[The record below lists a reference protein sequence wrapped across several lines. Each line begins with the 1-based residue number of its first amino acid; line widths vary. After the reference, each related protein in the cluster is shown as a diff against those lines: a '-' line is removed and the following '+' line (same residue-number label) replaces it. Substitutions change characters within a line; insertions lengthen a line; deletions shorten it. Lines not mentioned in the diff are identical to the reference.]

1 MSITTT
7 PYGFIPT
14 QVAGLALWLDASDT
28 TTITQSGGTITQ
40 WRDKSTSGLTATAAN
55 NPTLVAKIQNGFPGI
70 SLDGSTQYFNL
81 GNNLNMGTNQ
91 IYIFVVSKFNSTAD
105 GAIIGKSLYGSQG
118 ARYSLL
124 RSGALIPLIEA
135 SGGAVNN
142 NGFNSDTS
150 TSPRLLNMVWDRST
164 INLYQNGSSIF
175 SVGLSDSSNLTT
187 GNSLLIGAYQN
198 GSGGVPPATGLYM
211 NGYIHEILMYFTST
225 SSPLG
230 NTSRQQI
237 ESYLAQKWGLTLG
250 AGHPGLTSTVY
261 RSTYL
266 KNTTIKQNVARMTPF
281 FTAFTPR
288 QIGGLI
294 LWVDG
299 ADPAGTGV
307 IPANGATV
315 STWVDKSG
323 LVNNATT
330 YSGITTYSTSLKA
343 LFFSN
348 SGFQTSIVTPTNRV
362 GSGFFVV
369 RATVNSG
376 NVVFQ
381 GSGLGYGGRQFR
393 NDNGTIL
400 KTIKENIVE
409 MFLAG
414 PTVLNTL
421 MLVGY
426 VDDGNNLTH
435 CLNGTL
441 YTTTTATTFTE
452 GRTILLG
459 KSFNGEHLIGYI
471 HEVVLFNIN
480 VTTTQRQQIESYLA
494 QKWGLTSSLAA
505 GHSHLTQPAGA
516 RTALSL
522 ANSKFSLTPLP
533 SYTLKYTYTG
543 SNQSFVVPLGV
554 TSVNVYMWGAGGGG
568 GLGGGGGA
576 GCYVQGVLT
585 VIPGETLTI
594 VVGQGGGNKASS
606 FGKTYGGGGAGGGL
620 DNGRSDIPASQ
631 GGGRSAIVRSSTD
644 LVTAAAGGGGRGGR
658 GGRGRRVTGEN
669 GTGAA
674 TGGTQSAGGTNNG
687 AIYSGGNAN
696 QDNSAGG
703 GAGYYGGGGGGQDQA
718 GGGGSS
724 LTSNLSLIAGQSTYG
739 TESSNGVLA
748 PQTSSPFYNSDVAF
762 GATTSYGY
770 NYGSGGNGLVVISF
784 PSKTNVATLTY
795 SRLIL
800 LAWYGSVA
808 YRYGLNV
815 TTLVNNAF
823 GGNPSNTITLSL
835 ATFTDPQVGTTKF
848 TFIAYMFNGIQ
859 KFSSAYA
866 EGTVLTFSSLI

>member
-28 TTITQSGGTITQ
+28 TTITQSSGNITQ

-105 GAIIGKSLYGSQG
+105 GAIIGKSLYGSAG

-142 NGFNSDTS
+142 SGFNSDTS
-150 TSPRLLNMVWDRST
+150 TSARLLNMVWDRST
-164 INLYQNGSSIF
+164 INLYQNGSSVF

-198 GSGGVPPATGLYM
+198 GSGGVPPAPGLYM

-288 QIGGLI
+288 QIPGLI

-299 ADPAGTGV
+299 TDPAGNGV

-522 ANSKFSLTPLP
+522 ANSKITIRPIFLP
-533 SYTLKYTYTG
+533 TSIANIQMWMDGADPAGTGVIPSNGSVLSSWADKSGKSYNASGVNSPTVVTNAVNSKSVVSYNG
-543 SNQSFVVPLGV
+543 SNYSFSTIAAGV
-554 TSVNVYMWGAGGGG
+554 FSTAMIIFFVYKVNGAVTYMTPMTRGVFTNGSPIDQYNNTRF
-568 GLGGGGGA
+568 LGGNSYNGYTSA
-576 GCYVQGVLT
+576 YSHASATSTSLFTQIIQQSPSTTYNEYVNGST
-585 VIPGETLTI
+585 T
-594 VVGQGGGNKASS
+594 SS
-606 FGKTYGGGGAGGGL
+606 L
-620 DNGRSDIPASQ
+620 S
-631 GGGRSAIVRSSTD
+631 
-644 LVTAAAGGGGRGGR
+644 
-658 GGRGRRVTGEN
+658 VTGFSASDTASYVYIGTRDNKGTTFN
-669 GTGAA
+669 GYMCEL
-674 TGGTQSAGGTNNG
+674 
-687 AIYSGGNAN
+687 IVYN
-696 QDNSAGG
+696 QMIGLTAQQKIE
-703 GAGYYGGGGGGQDQA
+703 GY
-718 GGGGSS
+718 
-724 LTSNLSLIAGQSTYG
+724 
-739 TESSNGVLA
+739 
-748 PQTSSPFYNSDVAF
+748 
-762 GATTSYGY
+762 
-770 NYGSGGNGLVVISF
+770 
-784 PSKTNVATLTY
+784 
-795 SRLIL
+795 
-800 LAWYGSVA
+800 LAW
-808 YRYGLNV
+808 
-815 TTLVNNAF
+815 
-823 GGNPSNTITLSL
+823 
-835 ATFTDPQVGTTKF
+835 KW
-848 TFIAYMFNGIQ
+848 GIQ
-859 KFSSAYA
+859 ASLPAGHPYKSARP
-866 EGTVLTFSSLI
+866 

>member
-142 NGFNSDTS
+142 SGFNSDTS
-150 TSPRLLNMVWDRST
+150 TSARLLNMVWDRST
-164 INLYQNGSSIF
+164 INLYQNGSSVF

-288 QIGGLI
+288 QIPGLI

-299 ADPAGTGV
+299 TDPAGNGV

-522 ANSKFSLTPLP
+522 ANSKITIRPIFLPTSIANIQMWMDGADPAGTGVVPSNGSVLSSWADKSGKSYNASGVNSPTVVTNAVNSKSVVSYNGSNYSFSIIAAGVFSTAMIIFFV
-533 SYTLKYTYTG
+533 YKVNGAVTYTTPVTRGVFTNG
-543 SNQSFVVPLGV
+543 SPIDQYNNTRF
-554 TSVNVYMWGAGGGG
+554 
-568 GLGGGGGA
+568 LGGNSYNGYTSA
-576 GCYVQGVLT
+576 YSHASATSTSLFTQIIQQSPSTTYNEYVNGST
-585 VIPGETLTI
+585 T
-594 VVGQGGGNKASS
+594 SS
-606 FGKTYGGGGAGGGL
+606 L
-620 DNGRSDIPASQ
+620 S
-631 GGGRSAIVRSSTD
+631 
-644 LVTAAAGGGGRGGR
+644 
-658 GGRGRRVTGEN
+658 VTGFSASDTASYVYIGTRDNKGTTFN
-669 GTGAA
+669 GYMCEL
-674 TGGTQSAGGTNNG
+674 
-687 AIYSGGNAN
+687 IVYN
-696 QDNSAGG
+696 QMIGLTAQQKIE
-703 GAGYYGGGGGGQDQA
+703 GY
-718 GGGGSS
+718 
-724 LTSNLSLIAGQSTYG
+724 
-739 TESSNGVLA
+739 
-748 PQTSSPFYNSDVAF
+748 
-762 GATTSYGY
+762 
-770 NYGSGGNGLVVISF
+770 
-784 PSKTNVATLTY
+784 
-795 SRLIL
+795 
-800 LAWYGSVA
+800 LAW
-808 YRYGLNV
+808 
-815 TTLVNNAF
+815 
-823 GGNPSNTITLSL
+823 
-835 ATFTDPQVGTTKF
+835 KW
-848 TFIAYMFNGIQ
+848 GIQ
-859 KFSSAYA
+859 ASLPAGHPYKSARP
-866 EGTVLTFSSLI
+866 

>member
-28 TTITQSGGTITQ
+28 TTITQSSGNITQ

-105 GAIIGKSLYGSQG
+105 GAIIGKSLYGSAG

-142 NGFNSDTS
+142 SGFNSDTS
-150 TSPRLLNMVWDRST
+150 TSGRLLNMVWDRST
-164 INLYQNGSSIF
+164 INLYQNGSSVF

-266 KNTTIKQNVARMTPF
+266 KNTPVKQNVARMTPF

-288 QIGGLI
+288 QIPGLI

-299 ADPAGTGV
+299 TDPAGNGV

-414 PTVLNTL
+414 PTVLNRL

-480 VTTTQRQQIESYLA
+480 VTTTQRQQVESYLA

-505 GHSHLTQPAGA
+505 GHLNATQPVGA
-516 RTALSL
+516 RTTLSL
-522 ANSKFSLTPLP
+522 ANSKMSIISRRITAFTSFRWTITVGNTDPYIQMSEFQVGFNNTQVVFISPSISTSGTQYEWYYTTPASHAVDNNISSKAFALGVP
-533 SYTLKYTYTG
+533 ALFTVTVASPITVNMYRWATANDSTPGRNPTQWTVDGSADGVTFVRLHTQNTTYAGPNTTFTYT
-543 SNQSFVVPLGV
+543 SWINF
-554 TSVNVYMWGAGGGG
+554 
-568 GLGGGGGA
+568 
-576 GCYVQGVLT
+576 
-585 VIPGETLTI
+585 
-594 VVGQGGGNKASS
+594 
-606 FGKTYGGGGAGGGL
+606 TY
-620 DNGRSDIPASQ
+620 
-631 GGGRSAIVRSSTD
+631 
-644 LVTAAAGGGGRGGR
+644 
-658 GGRGRRVTGEN
+658 
-669 GTGAA
+669 
-674 TGGTQSAGGTNNG
+674 
-687 AIYSGGNAN
+687 
-696 QDNSAGG
+696 
-703 GAGYYGGGGGGQDQA
+703 
-718 GGGGSS
+718 
-724 LTSNLSLIAGQSTYG
+724 
-739 TESSNGVLA
+739 
-748 PQTSSPFYNSDVAF
+748 
-762 GATTSYGY
+762 
-770 NYGSGGNGLVVISF
+770 
-784 PSKTNVATLTY
+784 
-795 SRLIL
+795 
-800 LAWYGSVA
+800 
-808 YRYGLNV
+808 
-815 TTLVNNAF
+815 
-823 GGNPSNTITLSL
+823 
-835 ATFTDPQVGTTKF
+835 
-848 TFIAYMFNGIQ
+848 
-859 KFSSAYA
+859 
-866 EGTVLTFSSLI
+866 

>member
-14 QVAGLALWLDASDT
+14 QVSGLVLWLDASDP
-28 TTITQSGGTITQ
+28 TTITQSSGNITQ
-40 WRDKSTSGLTATAAN
+40 WRDKSTSALTATGVS
-55 NPTLVAKIQNGFPGI
+55 NPQYVTNVQNGFPGI
-70 SLDGSTQYFNL
+70 SFDGSTQYFNL
-81 GNNLNMGTNQ
+81 GNNLSMGTNQ
-91 IYIFVVSKFNSTAD
+91 LYIFVVSKFNSTAD
-105 GAIIGKSLYGSQG
+105 GAIIGKSLYGG
-118 ARYSLL
+118 ATGRYSLL
-124 RSGALIPLIEA
+124 RVGGTLNPLIQG
-135 SGGAVNN
+135 SGGGNDTGV
-142 NGFNSDTS
+142 NSDTS
-150 TSPRLLNMVWDRST
+150 TSTRLLNMVWDRSN
-164 INLYQNGSSIF
+164 IILYQNGSSIF
-175 SVGLSDSSNLTT
+175 SLSFSDSANVTN
-187 GNSLLIGAYQN
+187 GFSLLIGAYQN
-198 GSGGVPPATGLYM
+198 SSGGTPPVAGLYM
-211 NGYIHEILMYFTST
+211 NGYIHEILMYMTPT
-225 SSPLG
+225 GSPLG
-230 NTSRQQI
+230 NTARQQI

-266 KNTTIKQNVARMTPF
+266 KNSAVKRNIATMTPF
-281 FTAFTPR
+281 FAAFSPR
-288 QIGGLI
+288 QIPGLI

-299 ADPAGTGV
+299 ADPAGNGV
-307 IPANGATV
+307 IPANDATV

-414 PTVLNTL
+414 PTVLNRL

-480 VTTTQRQQIESYLA
+480 VTVTQRQQIESYLA

-505 GHSHLTQPAGA
+505 GHLHLTQPAGA

-522 ANSKFSLTPLP
+522 ANSKMSIISRRITAFTSFRWTITAGNTDPFIQMSEFQVGFNNTQVVFVSPSISTSGTQYEWYYTTPASHAVDNNIISKAFALGVP
-533 SYTLKYTYTG
+533 ALFTVTVASPITVNMYRWATANDSTPGRNPTQWTVDGSADGVTFVRLHTQNTTYAGPNTTFTYT
-543 SNQSFVVPLGV
+543 SWINF
-554 TSVNVYMWGAGGGG
+554 
-568 GLGGGGGA
+568 
-576 GCYVQGVLT
+576 
-585 VIPGETLTI
+585 
-594 VVGQGGGNKASS
+594 
-606 FGKTYGGGGAGGGL
+606 TY
-620 DNGRSDIPASQ
+620 
-631 GGGRSAIVRSSTD
+631 
-644 LVTAAAGGGGRGGR
+644 
-658 GGRGRRVTGEN
+658 
-669 GTGAA
+669 
-674 TGGTQSAGGTNNG
+674 
-687 AIYSGGNAN
+687 
-696 QDNSAGG
+696 
-703 GAGYYGGGGGGQDQA
+703 
-718 GGGGSS
+718 
-724 LTSNLSLIAGQSTYG
+724 
-739 TESSNGVLA
+739 
-748 PQTSSPFYNSDVAF
+748 
-762 GATTSYGY
+762 
-770 NYGSGGNGLVVISF
+770 
-784 PSKTNVATLTY
+784 
-795 SRLIL
+795 
-800 LAWYGSVA
+800 
-808 YRYGLNV
+808 
-815 TTLVNNAF
+815 
-823 GGNPSNTITLSL
+823 
-835 ATFTDPQVGTTKF
+835 
-848 TFIAYMFNGIQ
+848 
-859 KFSSAYA
+859 
-866 EGTVLTFSSLI
+866 

>member
-28 TTITQSGGTITQ
+28 TTITQSSGTITQ

-105 GAIIGKSLYGSQG
+105 GAIIGKSLYGSAG

-150 TSPRLLNMVWDRST
+150 TSARLLNMVWDRST
-164 INLYQNGSSIF
+164 INLYQNGSSVF

-198 GSGGVPPATGLYM
+198 GSGGVPPAPGLYM

-288 QIGGLI
+288 QIPGLI

-299 ADPAGTGV
+299 TDPAGNGV

-480 VTTTQRQQIESYLA
+480 VTTTQLQQVESYLA

-505 GHSHLTQPAGA
+505 GHLNATQPVGA
-516 RTALSL
+516 RTTLSL
-522 ANSKFSLTPLP
+522 ANSKMSIISRRITAFTSFRWTITVGNTDPYIQMSEFQVGFNNTQVVFISPSISTSGTQYEWYYTTPASHAVDNNISSKAFALGVP
-533 SYTLKYTYTG
+533 ALFTVTVASPITVNMYRWATANDSTPGRNPTQWTVDGSADGVTFVRLHTQNTTYAGPNTTFTYT
-543 SNQSFVVPLGV
+543 SWINF
-554 TSVNVYMWGAGGGG
+554 
-568 GLGGGGGA
+568 
-576 GCYVQGVLT
+576 
-585 VIPGETLTI
+585 
-594 VVGQGGGNKASS
+594 
-606 FGKTYGGGGAGGGL
+606 TY
-620 DNGRSDIPASQ
+620 
-631 GGGRSAIVRSSTD
+631 
-644 LVTAAAGGGGRGGR
+644 
-658 GGRGRRVTGEN
+658 
-669 GTGAA
+669 
-674 TGGTQSAGGTNNG
+674 
-687 AIYSGGNAN
+687 
-696 QDNSAGG
+696 
-703 GAGYYGGGGGGQDQA
+703 
-718 GGGGSS
+718 
-724 LTSNLSLIAGQSTYG
+724 
-739 TESSNGVLA
+739 
-748 PQTSSPFYNSDVAF
+748 
-762 GATTSYGY
+762 
-770 NYGSGGNGLVVISF
+770 
-784 PSKTNVATLTY
+784 
-795 SRLIL
+795 
-800 LAWYGSVA
+800 
-808 YRYGLNV
+808 
-815 TTLVNNAF
+815 
-823 GGNPSNTITLSL
+823 
-835 ATFTDPQVGTTKF
+835 
-848 TFIAYMFNGIQ
+848 
-859 KFSSAYA
+859 
-866 EGTVLTFSSLI
+866 

>member
-1 MSITTT
+1 M
-7 PYGFIPT
+7 
-14 QVAGLALWLDASDT
+14 
-28 TTITQSGGTITQ
+28 
-40 WRDKSTSGLTATAAN
+40 
-55 NPTLVAKIQNGFPGI
+55 
-70 SLDGSTQYFNL
+70 
-81 GNNLNMGTNQ
+81 
-91 IYIFVVSKFNSTAD
+91 
-105 GAIIGKSLYGSQG
+105 
-118 ARYSLL
+118 
-124 RSGALIPLIEA
+124 
-135 SGGAVNN
+135 
-142 NGFNSDTS
+142 
-150 TSPRLLNMVWDRST
+150 
-164 INLYQNGSSIF
+164 
-175 SVGLSDSSNLTT
+175 
-187 GNSLLIGAYQN
+187 
-198 GSGGVPPATGLYM
+198 
-211 NGYIHEILMYFTST
+211 
-225 SSPLG
+225 
-230 NTSRQQI
+230 
-237 ESYLAQKWGLTLG
+237 AQKWGLTLG

-288 QIGGLI
+288 QIPGLI

-299 ADPAGTGV
+299 TDPAGNGV

-480 VTTTQRQQIESYLA
+480 VTTTQRQQVESYLA

-505 GHSHLTQPAGA
+505 GHLNATQPVGA
-516 RTALSL
+516 RTTLSL
-522 ANSKFSLTPLP
+522 ANSKLSIISRRITAFTSFRWTITVGNTDPYIQMSEFQVGFNNTQVVFISPSISTSGTQYEWYYTTPASHAVDNNISSKAFALGVP
-533 SYTLKYTYTG
+533 ALFTVTVASPITVNMYRWATANDSTPGRNPTQWTVDGSADGVTFVRLHTQNTTYAGPNTTFTYT
-543 SNQSFVVPLGV
+543 SWINF
-554 TSVNVYMWGAGGGG
+554 
-568 GLGGGGGA
+568 
-576 GCYVQGVLT
+576 
-585 VIPGETLTI
+585 
-594 VVGQGGGNKASS
+594 
-606 FGKTYGGGGAGGGL
+606 TY
-620 DNGRSDIPASQ
+620 
-631 GGGRSAIVRSSTD
+631 
-644 LVTAAAGGGGRGGR
+644 
-658 GGRGRRVTGEN
+658 
-669 GTGAA
+669 
-674 TGGTQSAGGTNNG
+674 
-687 AIYSGGNAN
+687 
-696 QDNSAGG
+696 
-703 GAGYYGGGGGGQDQA
+703 
-718 GGGGSS
+718 
-724 LTSNLSLIAGQSTYG
+724 
-739 TESSNGVLA
+739 
-748 PQTSSPFYNSDVAF
+748 
-762 GATTSYGY
+762 
-770 NYGSGGNGLVVISF
+770 
-784 PSKTNVATLTY
+784 
-795 SRLIL
+795 
-800 LAWYGSVA
+800 
-808 YRYGLNV
+808 
-815 TTLVNNAF
+815 
-823 GGNPSNTITLSL
+823 
-835 ATFTDPQVGTTKF
+835 
-848 TFIAYMFNGIQ
+848 
-859 KFSSAYA
+859 
-866 EGTVLTFSSLI
+866 